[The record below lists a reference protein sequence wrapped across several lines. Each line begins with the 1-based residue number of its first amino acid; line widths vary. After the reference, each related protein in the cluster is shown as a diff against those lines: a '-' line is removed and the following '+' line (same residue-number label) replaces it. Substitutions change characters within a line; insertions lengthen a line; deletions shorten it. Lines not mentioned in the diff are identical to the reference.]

1 MLAAEISTTRPTRT
15 LWVRAAVVA
24 VISLIAAMLGFASP
38 TYAASGPAT
47 FVSDQADYPPG
58 GTVVLTGDN
67 WASGES
73 VHITVND
80 DAGQTW
86 SLSSGTGTAPAD
98 PVANDTGSFS
108 YTFSLPAWFVANYTA
123 TATGATTGTLTTTF
137 TDSAI
142 QKFDQCANNFGDGYP
157 ATNADPGCQ
166 WINGNLNEGNANN
179 PNATYNEGDSTIQR
193 IALDGLAAGQSYTL
207 IFTYDTT
214 KSSKHAYDYLTTYN
228 ASETWVTGPDLCQ
241 SITGG
246 CSLSGASTFPIP
258 DDPNQT
264 FDSGTRNYT
273 MSGGTLTAASGV
285 FPSAYAGDT
294 VASMSVTFTATNATS
309 VLWFGAHV
317 ASQLD
322 WGNGNGAGSVSGSPY
337 HVSVKSLNGA
347 SLGNQDNQMSAGA
360 VLTAGTV
367 TIIKDAVPNSAQDFS
382 FTLTNG
388 ATSSK
393 TFSLDDDSDA
403 TLPNTVT
410 YNVAPGTWT
419 LTENATVSPWS
430 MTNLTCTGGTYAV
443 SGSTATLTVLSGK
456 TITCTYTN
464 NFIYKNLEVTKTAV
478 ASYDRSY
485 TWTIAKSVDKTTVNT
500 TSGSPATFN
509 YVVTATP
516 TAHDSNFKVS
526 GTITV
531 TNPNTVPV
539 PAVTLADS
547 MTDGTCS
554 ITGTTSN
561 ITVAAG
567 GTVTFPYNCTFTS
580 KPTGTQTNTATA
592 TWTAGSPFG
601 TSGSA
606 SGTATANFANATVTV
621 SGKTVQVTDDKT
633 DPAHPVVLGTA
644 DATIPTSQSFTYSLA
659 KSAPQGGCADYT
671 NNAWLATDPT
681 HPASQT
687 VRVCGGAAL
696 SISKTAT
703 PAYTRTWTWTVDKVG
718 PTTQLIADPS
728 NGDVTAHYTVTAS
741 ATSTDSDWTVSGTI
755 HIANPNSVA
764 VPITSV
770 TDAISGGS
778 ATPNCVITDPVPSSL
793 AANDSVDLA
802 YTCTYAT
809 NPGTGTLTNTAT
821 VNYGASGFVAA
832 GSASVSV
839 TTTFGGLLPATQ
851 TGDTTTVSDP
861 NAPEGT
867 FPASV
872 AAPGGSWSY
881 DVTWN
886 VGTAGTCQPF
896 TNTATLGTGASDSAD
911 VTACRAADLAVTK
924 TATGSYDT
932 TYLWDVSKTLDA
944 SVPGSAPAGTTVP
957 LPYAVVATKIGQTD
971 AAWVIKGTI
980 TVTNPNTWEPVT
992 LQSVSDSLSVDG
1004 ATCTISGDQTAT
1016 IAAGATAIFDY
1027 TCSYASKPASYSGTN
1042 TATVTWDK
1050 PAAHTATGSAR
1061 GAADYTMALTKETDK
1076 TVTVVDTFNGGDPVQ
1091 VGTADISESPKTL
1104 PVDRSIALPSGTCV
1118 KVTNIATITGDAGT
1132 TLDTASVDKTICGGA
1147 NLTVTKTAD
1156 AGYTQTYPWTV
1167 TKDASRTKIVVAEGG
1182 NTDVTYTVTPT
1193 VGTPTPTAWT
1203 LTGQITVS
1211 NPNDWETV
1219 TVDITD
1225 AVNIDGLTCTVLDGN
1240 GVVIPKATGATPGTA
1255 TRTYSCTVAGGA
1267 DPGTLS
1273 GTNTA
1278 TATWNADAASTSAGS
1293 AFGTAGVTG
1302 TLTGSI
1308 NETVHVTDSMFGGEL
1323 GTADADGTLTA
1334 TGAGVTVVDGSFVY
1348 TKTLTGTPGQC
1359 QTIHNTA
1366 TITETSST
1374 DSADVS
1380 LCIVKALTAT
1390 KSGEGTFTRT
1400 YPWSITKDV
1409 DRTEIDIAPD
1419 GTATFH
1425 YTVTAT
1431 QGTPVDSAWALS
1443 GTITVTNP
1451 NAFPA
1456 TAIVTD
1462 NLSECTVTGSPV
1474 TVAANGT
1481 ADLAYRCTGLT
1492 SAVTANS
1499 ASVTWT
1505 ATTDAGALTGDTT
1518 ADGSGFL
1525 YTETNPVDKDIAVWD
1540 DETVEG
1546 AENYLGTAEWGDGIT
1561 PVTFRYDVTKSGA
1574 DIAPGQCA
1582 TYDNKAWVK
1591 TGANDS
1597 SDTQQVKVCV
1607 GADLLVTKT
1616 ATGSYDTTYLWKIE
1630 KSTGEY
1636 AGNTTAGTVVTVPYT
1651 VTATNTGQTDANW
1664 MVVGKIT
1671 VTNPNTWESVTLQS
1685 VSDSLSV
1692 DGASCVV
1699 TGDQN
1704 QTIAAKGSAGFD
1716 YTCTYATQPDSYS
1729 GTNRATVTWAKD
1741 LAYTA
1746 NGEASGSADYTL
1758 ALNGKT
1764 FDTITVTD
1772 TYEGVTTTLGTAM
1785 ITDSPKDFTYSHD
1798 VTAPSGSCTTVHN
1811 TATISETGASAS
1823 ASATVCG
1830 AAGITTSK
1838 TASGAFDRDW
1848 TWKVVKDA
1856 EKTDLVADPTTGKVT
1871 ATYTVTVTP
1880 TATDSGATVKGT
1892 ITAHNPNDVP
1902 LTVSVSDAIGDT
1914 TCTVDP
1920 ATGTMPAN
1928 GDFTATYTCSLP
1940 QVPTG
1945 DVTNVATVTW
1955 EGNSYVPAGSAYPQ
1969 AHVDFA
1975 LVKPVVSGDGVT
1987 VTDGYA
1993 PEGTFGTY
2001 FGADGEQAVKY
2012 DVTWIGEPG
2021 TCVDY
2026 TNRATLSSGAW
2037 DEATVNVCFEA
2048 PVTATKS
2055 MTASYSRD
2063 YDWTLKKTVDTNQ
2076 IDTTSGAN
2084 ATFTY
2089 TVTATPTV
2097 TDSGFAAT
2105 GAIVISNPNSV
2116 NLIGVSVAEHL
2127 MGCDVVGDFSGLVVP
2142 AATAD
2147 GPGTLKVDV
2156 SCTFDSAA
2164 DRTNEATIEWAK
2176 SAYVLA
2182 GRTEVSGLIDF
2193 GEPDPITDATLDV
2206 TDDKTT
2212 GTQSALFTAVATDSS
2227 TWSKSYPVTFTAPNG
2242 KCDMYTNVAE
2252 AGDLSDTRTVTVC
2265 GAAEVTADKS
2275 ATGAYNRAWTWTIA
2289 KAAASDTVYY
2299 DHATGKATA
2308 DYTVTV
2314 TPTVSD
2320 TGATVTGS
2328 ITVHNPNNVDLE
2340 MTVADEMLGKACVI
2354 TTSDR
2359 VAPAND
2365 DLVVGYSCTLDTVPT
2380 GVVTNTATVSWSK
2393 TEYVPAG
2400 SLSPTKDV
2408 DFGAVI
2414 PTVTSGGSITV
2425 FDEAAGWT
2433 DDQTV
2438 VNAPEPSQSGVGI
2451 DLTYSHDWS
2460 VAPGTCT
2467 VNPNTATIVETGAAD
2482 DAVVEAC
2489 RGTDLVV
2496 TKTASGSYDR
2506 DYNWKI
2512 EKSVTPV
2519 GPVAAG
2525 TMVDFP
2531 YTVEVNK
2538 DGYVDSGQT
2547 LSGTITVKNPNDWED
2562 VTLTSLL
2569 DTPGNGMTCT
2579 ITDPS
2584 DGSVVDPTK
2593 VTVDRSSSVT
2603 VDYSCTGAASAY
2615 TGTNVATATWD
2626 AAAAHTP
2633 TGTDSGEAG
2642 FTMTEHQTDQLITVT
2657 DAQANPTE
2665 LGTLDWNIADQET
2678 FYRYTVTHEAPAGT
2692 CADFSNTATIS
2703 TTPPQTSSTTTELC
2717 GYLAV
2722 STAKSADGAFHRDWK
2737 WAITKDATASTIY
2750 VDPATGKATASYVV
2764 KVTPT
2769 MTDSAAVVSGTVT
2782 VTNPNDRPITG
2793 VVVTDSIGATTCSV
2807 SYPNGTTVPAG
2818 GSLTVSY
2825 TCSLATVP
2833 TGTVTNTAHVTWPA
2847 SYYIPAGDQNPA
2859 ATVDFSGVTP
2869 SVTGSQSVTFS
2880 DPNSPQGTYGP
2891 YDGFRGPVTESY
2903 TFDWTGTA
2911 GSCVSKTN
2919 TATLSTGAKGDA
2931 VVSVCS
2937 ALPLTVT
2944 KTAASSITRTYKW
2957 KIVKSAPNGLTYGPT
2972 LASTVTV
2979 PYTVTL
2985 SPDGYTD
2992 SLWSVTGVI
3001 TVTNPNDWEAVTVKS
3016 VTDQLDASIGGTCTV
3031 TGGTTAKTLTAKGTA
3046 GATATYAYACT
3057 LPITGPTGY
3066 SGNNTATA
3074 TWDATAAH
3082 TGTTAS
3088 ATGQAA
3094 VNFETGA
3101 VTKVNQVIT
3110 VNDQV
3115 AGSTAKLL
3123 GTVDW
3128 FTGIKTLGTGV
3139 TGTIGGWVFTYS
3151 NTYTVPKN
3159 GCVSFTNTASI
3170 KETYQKSSV
3179 TVQVCGPQQI
3189 GDGTIGF
3196 WSNPNGQ
3203 GLIKNGKYT
3212 RTLVGT
3218 TYVNVC
3224 NVGTWLKAEFN
3235 VFDDLVA
3242 NATCAQVAAYVS
3254 NVIKAANAS
3263 GATMNAMLKAQM
3275 LAAALNYYY
3284 TTVEP
3289 TRGAPSGSLSKM
3301 VFDIT
3306 KWSGGFGGATQMTLM
3321 QMLKYADLQYV
3332 VATKVWYGGNKTIQG
3347 LAKDAFQ
3354 AVNMSRIVVVQILP

>member
-1 MLAAEISTTRPTRT
+1 MLAAEISTTRPART
-15 LWVRAAVVA
+15 LWARAAVVA

-137 TDSAI
+137 TDSNAVL
-142 QKFDQCANNFGDGYP
+142 KQCENGAQGTGSPPPLCAWNSGSLNAVQNNY
-157 ATNADPGCQ
+157 A
-166 WINGNLNEGNANN
+166 
-179 PNATYNEGDSTIQR
+179 EGDATVQR
-193 IALDGLAAGQSYTL
+193 VELTGLNVGSSYSLT
-207 IFTYDTT
+207 FTYDTM
-214 KSSKHAYDYLTTYN
+214 KSINHTYDYLTTWNY
-228 ASETWVTGPDLCQ
+228 SEKWVTNLCDGIATCSTSGLSQLPITPDPTLAGA
-241 SITGG
+241 TG
-246 CSLSGASTFPIP
+246 
-258 DDPNQT
+258 QK
-264 FDSGTRNYT
+264 YT
-273 MSGGTLTAASGV
+273 MSGGTLTGSTAPTYVNGGGNQVATT
-285 FPSAYAGDT
+285 T
-294 VASMSVTFTATNATS
+294 VTWTANQTTS
-309 VLWFGAHV
+309 VLWFGAHI
-317 ASQLD
+317 ASSLD
-322 WGNGNGAGSVSGSPY
+322 WGVGLGASGLSGQAF
-337 HVSVKSLNGA
+337 HVSLQSIRDNTSNQTATIGQ
-347 SLGNQDNQMSAGA
+347 QDNQMAAGA
-360 VLTAGTV
+360 VRPNGTLV
-367 TIIKDAVPNSAQDFS
+367 IIKDAVPNDAQDFA
-382 FTLTNG
+382 FILTNTNTLASQG
-388 ATSSK
+388 
-393 TFSLDDDSDA
+393 FVLDDDTGASGADA
-403 TLPNTVT
+403 T
-410 YNVAPGTWT
+410 Y
-419 LTENATVSPWS
+419 AT
-430 MTNLTCTGGTYAV
+430 
-443 SGSTATLTVLSGK
+443 TATLSLGAGTYTVVESATANWALTNLVCVDGSGNTSTVSLADGK
-456 TITCTYTN
+456 ATISLASGVTTTCTYTN
-464 NFIYKNLEVTKTAV
+464 TFSYKDLIVTKTAV
-478 ASYDRSY
+478 PSYDRSY
-485 TWTIAKSVDKTTVNT
+485 TWTIAKSVDQTTINKA
-500 TSGSPATFN
+500 SGETATFN

-526 GTITV
+526 GTISV
-531 TNPNTVPV
+531 YNPNTVPV
-539 PAVTLADS
+539 PAVSLVD
-547 MTDGTCS
+547 S
-554 ITGTTSN
+554 ITGSGTCAITTGTTTN
-561 ITVAAG
+561 FTVAAG
-567 GTVTFPYNCTFTS
+567 ATATFDYTCTYS
-580 KPTGTQTNTATA
+580 SMPSSVVTNTATA

-601 TSGSA
+601 TTGSA
-606 SGTATANFANATVTV
+606 SGTATADFSKVSPTVT
-621 SGKTVQVTDDKT
+621 SGQTITVTDDKT
-633 DPAHPVVLGTA
+633 DPANPVFLGTA
-644 DATIPTSQSFTYSLA
+644 DATIPSSQTYTYALTKTA
-659 KSAPQGGCADYT
+659 GTGCENYT
-671 NNAWLATDPT
+671 NNAWLGDDTA

-687 VRVCGGAAL
+687 VTVCGGAAL
-696 SISKTAT
+696 GVSKTAV
-703 PAYTRTWTWTVDKVG
+703 PSYTRDWTWSVDKVA
-718 PTTQLIADPS
+718 TQDRVYADPAT
-728 NGDVTAHYTVTAS
+728 GLATANYTVTATP
-741 ATSTDSDWTVSGTI
+741 TSTDSAWAVSGVITL
-755 HIANPNSVA
+755 HNPNTVA
-764 VPITSV
+764 LTGLTV
-770 TDAISGGS
+770 TDSLPG
-778 ATPNCVITDPVPSSL
+778 ATCITDPVPTSL
-793 AANDSVDLA
+793 AAGANA
-802 YTCTYAT
+802 TINYTCTFSS
-809 NPGTGTLTNTAT
+809 NPGTATLTNTVTAT
-821 VNYGASGFVAA
+821 WADSGYVKGGTAVNTAVTTFAGLEPTTENGSSTEVTDPNATSGLPAMAYAPEGGTYEVSATWTNPNPGTCQWFDNTASVTGHSD
-832 GSASVSV
+832 SASVEVCRGADLTVTKSV
-839 TTTFGGLLPATQ
+839 STSYTRTYDWTIAKAAGAYDGTVPAGTVVDVPF
-851 TGDTTTVSDP
+851 TVTVSKNGYADSSFAASGTIKVSNP
-861 NAPEGT
+861 NT
-867 FPASV
+867 FMAV
-872 AAPGGSWSY
+872 
-881 DVTWN
+881 
-886 VGTAGTCQPF
+886 
-896 TNTATLGTGASDSAD
+896 TATLSDTLAGIAGGSC
-911 VTACRAADLAVTK
+911 TPSTTAVTVPAGESVEVPYSC
-924 TATGSYDT
+924 TFAGSMTVAATGS
-932 TYLWDVSKTLDA
+932 
-944 SVPGSAPAGTTVP
+944 
-957 LPYAVVATKIGQTD
+957 
-971 AAWVIKGTI
+971 
-980 TVTNPNTWEPVT
+980 
-992 LQSVSDSLSVDG
+992 
-1004 ATCTISGDQTAT
+1004 
-1016 IAAGATAIFDY
+1016 
-1027 TCSYASKPASYSGTN
+1027 N
-1042 TATVTWDK
+1042 TATVTWDSSAVHS
-1050 PAAHTATGSAR
+1050 PTGTDTSGPVDVTFGGPSSEVNDEITVTDTQHPSWTLVWATANDTTDF
-1061 GAADYTMALTKETDK
+1061 DYTI
-1076 TVTVVDTFNGGDPVQ
+1076 PVP
-1091 VGTADISESPKTL
+1091 A
-1104 PVDRSIALPSGTCV
+1104 PSGSCETINN
-1118 KVTNIATITGDAGT
+1118 TAAITGIAG
-1132 TLDTASVDKTICGGA
+1132 ASAGASATVCGGA

-1156 AGYTQTYPWTV
+1156 AGYTQTYPWSIKKSVDKT
-1167 TKDASRTKIVVAEGG
+1167 SIVVAEAGD
-1182 NTDVTYTVTPT
+1182 TTVRYTVDVTR
-1193 VGTPTPTAWT
+1193 GTPAPTAWT
-1203 LTGQITVS
+1203 LTGEITVT
-1211 NPNDWETV
+1211 NPNDWQDV

-1225 AVNIDGLTCTVLDGN
+1225 AVGIDGLTCTVAGGE
-1240 GVVIPKATGATPGTA
+1240 GVVVPRATDGTA
-1255 TRTYSCTVAGGA
+1255 GTAKVSYSCTVADGA
-1267 DPGTLS
+1267 NPGTLS

-1278 TATWNADAASTSAGS
+1278 KATWDKGAASTSEGS
-1293 AFGTAGVTG
+1293 ATG
-1302 TLTGSI
+1302 QADVVGELTGSVNASI
-1308 NETVHVTDSMFGGEL
+1308 DVTDPMAPA
-1323 GTADADGTLTA
+1323 GTFTTFTDSGSVNYD
-1334 TGAGVTVVDGSFVY
+1334 VV
-1348 TKTLTGTPGQC
+1348 LEGTPGQC
-1359 QTIHNTA
+1359 EQVDNTA
-1366 TITETSST
+1366 TITQTGQ
-1374 DSADVS
+1374 SAGASVN
-1380 LCIVKALTAT
+1380 LCIVKPLTAS

-1451 NAFPA
+1451 NNFPA

-1474 TVAANGT
+1474 TVVANGT
-1481 ADLAYRCTGLT
+1481 ADLAYSCTGLT
-1492 SAVTANS
+1492 SAVTSNS

-1616 ATGSYDTTYLWKIE
+1616 ATGSYDTTYLWKID
-1630 KSTGEY
+1630 KVAGDYTGD
-1636 AGNTTAGTVVTVPYT
+1636 TTAGTVVTVPYT
-1651 VTATNTGQTDANW
+1651 VTATNTGHTDANW

-1685 VSDSLSV
+1685 VSDSLGV

-1772 TYEGVTTTLGTAM
+1772 TYEGVTTTLGTAT
-1785 ITDSPKDFTYSHD
+1785 ITESPKDFTYNHE
-1798 VTAPSGSCTTVHN
+1798 VTAPSGSCTTVKN
-1811 TATISETGASAS
+1811 TATITETSQSAD

-1838 TASGAFDRDW
+1838 DASGAFDRDW

-1856 EKTDLVADPTTGKVT
+1856 EKTVLVADPTTGEVT
-1871 ATYTVTVTP
+1871 AHYTVTVSP

-1902 LTVSVSDAIGDT
+1902 LTVYASDAIDGT
-1914 TCTVDP
+1914 NCTVTP
-1920 ATGTMPAN
+1920 ASGTMPAN
-1928 GDFTATYTCSLP
+1928 GDFKADYTCSLP
-1940 QVPTG
+1940 EVPTG
-1945 DVTNVATVTW
+1945 VVTNVATVSW
-1955 EGNSYVPAGSAYPQ
+1955 DSNGYVPAGSQSPSAT
-1969 AHVDFA
+1969 VDFA
-1975 LVKPVVSGDGVT
+1975 TVKPMVSGDGVT

-2001 FGADGEQAVKY
+2001 FGANGEKTVEY
-2012 DVTWIGEPG
+2012 DVTWLGEPG

-2116 NLIGVSVAEHL
+2116 DLIGVSVAEHP
-2127 MGCDVVGDFSGLVVP
+2127 MGCEVVGDSSGLVVP

-2156 SCTFDSAA
+2156 NCTFDSAA

-2176 SAYVLA
+2176 SEYVLA

-2227 TWSKSYPVTFTAPNG
+2227 TWSKSYPVTFTAPSG

-2265 GAAEVTADKS
+2265 GAAEVTAEKS
-2275 ATGAYNRAWTWTIA
+2275 ATGAFNRAWTWTID
-2289 KAAASDTVYY
+2289 KAAKSDTVYY

-2314 TPTVSD
+2314 TPTVHD

-2340 MTVADEMLGKACVI
+2340 MTVADEMLGKSCVI

-2359 VAPAND
+2359 VAPANN

-2531 YTVEVNK
+2531 YTVKVTK
-2538 DGYVDSGQT
+2538 DGYVDSGET
-2547 LSGTITVKNPNDWED
+2547 LSGTITVSNPNTWED

-2579 ITDPS
+2579 ITDPAT
-2584 DGSVVDPTK
+2584 GSVVDPTK
-2593 VTVDRSSSVT
+2593 VTVDRSDSVT

-2626 AAAAHTP
+2626 ATAAHTP

-2665 LGTLDWNIADQET
+2665 LGTLDWNFADQET

-2722 STAKSADGAFHRDWK
+2722 STAKSADGAFHREWK

-2764 KVTPT
+2764 TVTPT

-2833 TGTVTNTAHVTWPA
+2833 TGTVMNTAHVTWSA
-2847 SYYIPAGDQNPA
+2847 SYHIPAGDQNPA

-2919 TATLSTGAKGDA
+2919 TATLSTGAKDDA

-2944 KTAASSITRTYKW
+2944 KTAASSMTRTYKW

-3001 TVTNPNDWEAVTVKS
+3001 TVTNPNSWQPVTVTS
-3016 VTDQLDASIGGTCTV
+3016 VTDQLGASIGGTCTV
-3031 TGGTTAKTLTAKGTA
+3031 TGGTTAKTLTPKGTA
-3046 GATATYAYACT
+3046 GATATYAYACSF
-3057 LPITGPTGY
+3057 PITGPTGY

-3115 AGSTAKLL
+3115 AGSTAKPL

-3289 TRGAPSGSLSKM
+3289 TRGAPYGSLSKM

-3306 KWSGGFGGATQMTLM
+3306 KWSGGFGGVTQMTLM